1 MGLEGLGEP
10 PGAGD
15 GQVAGVGPGAAGD
28 VQEGVGLRES
38 EPRLQ
43 EGLVKPTQGLLGDEA
58 EEEVLADGAPDLGGV
73 GLGDGRQGPEAF
85 RGDVP
90 QGEADGDGIEALLL
104 LLEEV
109 GAPPGVKA
117 WGKGEGLFGRAGKP
131 WGLGLWGR
139 GPGLEVLAA
148 RRELDEAPLLPH
160 RLPEGGDPPLLHQEL
175 EPGLGQDLAVSV
187 AVKEADDGEHGGEE
201 VLLGG
206 EGLQKLGAHGGGP

>member
-1 MGLEGLGEP
+1 M
-10 PGAGD
+10 
-15 GQVAGVGPGAAGD
+15 
-28 VQEGVGLRES
+28 GLRES

-139 GPGLEVLAA
+139 GPGAGSS
-148 RRELDEAPLLPH
+148 P
-160 RLPEGGDPPLLHQEL
+160 
-175 EPGLGQDLAVSV
+175 LAVSLTRRLSSRT
-187 AVKEADDGEHGGEE
+187 ASRKAAIPHFFTRNLSRAWVKT
-201 VLLGG
+201 LRF
-206 EGLQKLGAHGGGP
+206 P